1 MANLFPQSCFAKL
14 TAQSPQSSF
23 SFTLLQ
29 LGSLANFVSKPWRTR
44 KPHWE
49 HDMVDLN
56 HIEPTRLPSWK
67 TKALKTSLFQLQF
80 KPFRPQCFF
89 SPKMAFVDP
98 VTPSAVLCP
107 RLLSSSINASFAF
120 LQHLP
125 QKRSCYPPNFFY
137 KPATP
142 LPNLKFRSRIIP
154 RKASTALF
162 WSRITLEAG
171 SQGSSLR
178 ALKLSRGG
186 HFWQEFGPRRGR
198 LGANK
203 SRLIGEEGF
212 TRRTSLAQQLMRSPV
227 ATSPSTW
234 SSVLETILNLQWHKI
249 DKQWNSPDIT
259 IRSLSSKSKTCGSRS
274 VPELPCWNYSLWHH
288 SNLDSVYCCIWACW
302 LRAYMRK
309 PFFCAFFFQLKRE

>member
-1 MANLFPQSCFAKL
+1 MHHLHFCSICRKRNPVILPI
-14 TAQSPQSSF
+14 
-23 SFTLLQ
+23 SFTSLQPLFLIWSLGAALSPGKHPQPCFEAELL
-29 LGSLANFVSKPWRTR
+29 WR
-44 KPHWE
+44 
-49 HDMVDLN
+49 
-56 HIEPTRLPSWK
+56 
-67 TKALKTSLFQLQF
+67 
-80 KPFRPQCFF
+80 
-89 SPKMAFVDP
+89 
-98 VTPSAVLCP
+98 
-107 RLLSSSINASFAF
+107 
-120 LQHLP
+120 
-125 QKRSCYPPNFFY
+125 
-137 KPATP
+137 PAA
-142 LPNLKFRSRIIP
+142 R
-154 RKASTALF
+154 
-162 WSRITLEAG
+162 G
-171 SQGSSLR
+171 VHCSLR

-186 HFWQEFGPRRGR
+186 HFWREFGPRRVR